1 MKYRKISIQTTTE
14 AVDYISAMMDEL
26 GLEGIQIED
35 HIPLTEEEKQAMYID
50 ILPEPEPDDGTAIV
64 SSYVDMDTDME
75 QLVAGVRDGLKEWS
89 QFVDIGAG
97 EVTVSVTDD
106 EDWLNNWKEFF
117 KPFRVTDDIMI
128 KPTWETITEPKE
140 GDLIIEIDPQTAF
153 GTGSHETTR
162 LCIEALEDVI
172 GCAKTAEMEK
182 EERRKLSVLDVG
194 CGSGILSI
202 VAMKLGAGKVR
213 ATEIDENA
221 LKITW
226 ENLRVNKIEGND
238 YDFDAYAGNL
248 LEDAAL
254 KEQVGWEAYDVV
266 VANILADVIIPLSA
280 VIAPHMKKDGW
291 FISSGIIHTKR
302 DEVKEALL
310 SNGFVVEEEC
320 TQGDWVS
327 FRARKK

>member
-1 MKYRKISIQTTTE
+1 MKYRKISITTTTE

-35 HIPLTEEEKQAMYID
+35 HVPLTEEEKQAMYID
-50 ILPEPEPDDGTAIV
+50 ILPELGPDDGTAIV

-89 QFVDIGAG
+89 EYVDIGTG
-97 EVTVSVTDD
+97 EITVSVTDD

-117 KPFRVTDDIMI
+117 KPFRVTEDIMI
-128 KPTWETITEPKE
+128 KPTWETIAEPKE
-140 GDLIIEIDPQTAF
+140 GDLVIEIDPQTAF

-162 LCIEALEDVI
+162 LCIEALEKVI
-172 GCAKTAEMEK
+172 GKAGETESEK
-182 EERRKLSVLDVG
+182 SERKNISVLDVG

-221 LKITW
+221 LTITW
-226 ENLRVNKIEGND
+226 ENLKVNGISKEQ
-238 YDFDAYAGNL
+238 YDFDAYPGNL
-248 LEDAAL
+248 IDDSML
-254 KEQVGWEAYDVV
+254 KERIGYDAYDIV

-280 VIAPHMKKDGW
+280 VIAPHMKKGGV
-291 FISSGIIHTKR
+291 FISSGIINTKR
-302 DEVKEALL
+302 DEVRDALI
-310 SNGFVVEEEC
+310 SNGFGIEEEC
-320 TQGDWVS
+320 AMGDWVS
-327 FRARKK
+327 FRVVKK